1 MCARS
6 LSFLPSFVPF
16 PPKAS
21 GSSLLAKITHY
32 LVADALGQAGLLDLG
47 AVTVLPLAT
56 GMALTM
62 TLLALNSMGR
72 GDGEEHV
79 AGRDG
84 VSGSGSGR
92 MAACRRVLWSR
103 IDQKTCLKAITAA
116 GLEPEVIE
124 LLPRGDELVTD
135 VEVGESWSSTCLTLP
150 ASRSTTVTSC
160 QGNPLLAHALLP
172 FVIIAV
178 RESSRGSRSSEDPS
192 AWPVSS
198 RRRAALHLA
207 HPTML
212 WPSPNY
218 ARPPVCLTSSTTPM
232 ASRALR
238 LVPRSHRPG
247 GKVTTEKEGGGA
259 LALLLTCWKPLH
271 L

>member
-72 GDGEEHV
+72 GDEEEHV

-84 VSGSGSGR
+84 VSSIGR

-135 VEVGESWSSTCLTLP
+135 VEVGESWSSTCLDLP
-150 ASRSTTVTSC
+150 
-160 QGNPLLAHALLP
+160 HA
-172 FVIIAV
+172 
-178 RESSRGSRSSEDPS
+178 
-192 AWPVSS
+192 
-198 RRRAALHLA
+198 
-207 HPTML
+207 
-212 WPSPNY
+212 
-218 ARPPVCLTSSTTPM
+218 
-232 ASRALR
+232 
-238 LVPRSHRPG
+238 VPR
-247 GKVTTEKEGGGA
+247 
-259 LALLLTCWKPLH
+259 
-271 L
+271 